1 MPKKLLATTITI
13 ALVLTMLSAI
23 PTSKAN
29 FVPVSYISLTSPI
42 FYPIPATLSDSA
54 ISNFKSNGVPFSV
67 EIWVSMK
74 TNSYQEINHI
84 YYCVDGQ
91 PAKELTNVTKSESML
106 FGRSMQYS
114 SSGVFNYLEDGNHTF
129 MVYTEGTK
137 EQLSKAV
144 DFTVPMAIISNPPT
158 PTITTNLT
166 QQNDSVLAMNFSL
179 VVISIIVVSGVFGV
193 FLLVYFRRRKG
204 KP

>member
-1 MPKKLLATTITI
+1 MPKKLLATTIII
-13 ALVLTMLSAI
+13 ALAITMLSAI
-23 PTSKAN
+23 PMSKAN
-29 FVPVSYISLTSPI
+29 FIPVSYISLTSPI
-42 FYPIPATLSDSA
+42 FYPIPASLSDWA
-54 ISNFKSNGVPFSV
+54 ISDFKSNGVPFSV

-74 TNSYQEINHI
+74 TNRYQEINHI
-84 YYCVDGQ
+84 YYSVDGQ

-137 EQLSKAV
+137 EQLSKEI
-144 DFTVPMAIISNPPT
+144 DFTVPMPIIPNPPT

-166 QQNDSVLAMNFSL
+166 QPNDSVLAMNFSS
-179 VVISIIVVSGVFGV
+179 VAISIIVVSGVFGV
-193 FLLVYFRRRKG
+193 CLLVYFRRRG